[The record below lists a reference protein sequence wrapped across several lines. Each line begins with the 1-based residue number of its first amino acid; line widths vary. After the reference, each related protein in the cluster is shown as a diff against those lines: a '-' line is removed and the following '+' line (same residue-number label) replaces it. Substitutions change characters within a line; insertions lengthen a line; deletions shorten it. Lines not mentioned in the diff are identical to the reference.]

1 MLIDI
6 ELLKKMSVSIGE
18 AANIT
23 GIPIRKLR
31 YWESK
36 GLINSVDEGHNKTRK
51 FDYYQIKK
59 IILIK
64 EMREEG
70 YTLEKSAE
78 KVAVRIANLQEAFAK
93 MEQNQQE
100 SDANDTK

>member
-6 ELLKKMSVSIGE
+6 ALLKKMSVSIGE

-31 YWESK
+31 YWEEK
-36 GLINSVDEGHNKTRK
+36 GIIHSVDEGLNKTRK
-51 FDYYQIKK
+51 FDYYEIKK

-64 EMREEG
+64 ELLDEG
-70 YTLEKSAE
+70 YTLEKAAE
-78 KVAVRIANLQEAFAK
+78 KVAIRIETLQKAFDK
-93 MEQNQQE
+93 MEEKQNLEQE
-100 SDANDTK
+100 